1 MTPNTRPVAI
11 LPGLWIIGE
20 KLVEEAHNPLIPTI
34 RYPNIDLSCIPRT
47 ADSPHQA
54 IVRSASNARLSQGNP
69 WNRIAPSTNSFEEPM
84 TFNPDS
90 VLVRER
96 SGADQATLHNTIVI
110 SFSYA
115 LK

>member
-1 MTPNTRPVAI
+1 
-11 LPGLWIIGE
+11 
-20 KLVEEAHNPLIPTI
+20 
-34 RYPNIDLSCIPRT
+34 
-47 ADSPHQA
+47 
-54 IVRSASNARLSQGNP
+54 
-69 WNRIAPSTNSFEEPM
+69 M